1 MSYFRV
7 CEKCGA
13 TLDPGERCTCE
24 ELSQA
29 EKAKRT
35 RKRHQESRR
44 AKVQEVKEIREKL
57 KKSCL
62 LILDDL
68 RTTPGERL
76 KATEILHDLT
86 KGR

>member
-1 MSYFRV
+1 MSYFRI

-13 TLDPGERCTCE
+13 TLDPGEHCTCE
-24 ELSQA
+24 ESPV
-29 EKAKRT
+29 EKAIRT
-35 RKRHQESRR
+35 RKHHQESRR
-44 AKVQEVKEIREKL
+44 AKVQEAREIREKMM
-57 KKSCL
+57 KSCL
-62 LILDDL
+62 MILDDL